1 MQKSKLLMCIML
13 VAAIFCSGTAQ
24 GAGAG
29 TPKKGVIRVKL
40 QPEMALKV
48 GHAPDAVERSSDY
61 GYHTF

>member
-48 GHAPDAVERSSDY
+48 GHAP
-61 GYHTF
+61 